1 MIGEL
6 AALGA
11 AICWTASAVLY
22 KKALQKTKPV
32 SANIVRLTCTGGI
45 LLLVLIVAGKFG
57 VLTSLPMNA
66 AILAAVSGIV
76 GLGLGDTLYMASLK
90 LLGVARAVPITCT
103 YPLFNILWAI
113 FIVQEQVSQWTL
125 IGAAVILSGIWLI
138 AHEEEAN
145 QTEMQTKT
153 LAKGVILAL
162 GTAVMWSISI
172 TMIDVAVTL
181 PEGNS
186 FDYALAVNAIRVVA
200 IAVVLLASAPII
212 DRHRGFLKMQRKT
225 LILLIVGGMVALA
238 LGWFLLTVGLQNAP
252 ESRAVPI
259 SSTTPLFSTLSAM
272 VLLRER
278 VTLRNALGSAIIV
291 GGIFLIFLV

>member
-22 KKALQKTKPV
+22 KRALQKTKPV
-32 SANIVRLTCTGGI
+32 SANVVRLTSTGGI
-45 LLLVLIVAGKFG
+45 LLLVLVAAGKFG
-57 VLTSLPMNA
+57 VLTSLPLNA
-66 AILAAVSGIV
+66 AVLASVSGIV

-90 LLGVARAVPITCT
+90 LVGVARAVPITCT
-103 YPLFNILWAI
+103 YPLFNILWATL
-113 FIVQEQVSQWTL
+113 IVGENVSSWAF
-125 IGAAVILSGIWLI
+125 IGAAAILSGIWLI
-138 AHEEEAN
+138 AHEEEPD
-145 QTEMQTKT
+145 QTEIQTKT

-162 GTAVMWSISI
+162 ATAVMWSISI
-172 TMIDVAVTL
+172 TMINMVVTL
-181 PEGNS
+181 PQSNR
-186 FDYALAVNAIRVVA
+186 FDYALAVNAIRVAA

-212 DRHRGFLKMQRKT
+212 DRHHGFLKMERKT

-259 SSTTPLFSTLSAM
+259 SSTTPLFSTLLAI

-278 VTLRNALGSAIIV
+278 VTFRNALGSVIIV
-291 GGIFLIFLV
+291 GGIFLIFVV